1 MSGREERGHVVV
13 EVHGILVTVEID
25 GDAVRCAPAPGLDLY
40 PVVGDRVV
48 VAEPGQVGD
57 PPQVVD
63 VLARTSALARLRGDA
78 TRRSREGASEH
89 VLAANIDLAVIVAAV
104 SRPPFHPRFIDR
116 YMVLAQRGG
125 IDVALCINKADLGT
139 ELPDLSVYRDLG
151 LPIVKVSA
159 KEGTGLDDLRA
170 LIEGRT
176 VVFTGH
182 SGVGKSSLVN
192 ALFADELAE
201 TGDVGGKRGQG
212 RHTTS
217 RSALFRLDATTAIVD
232 TPGIRSLSLAGIAK
246 DELIDLFPD
255 LAPFTDRCRFR
266 DCSHD
271 HEPGCGVRQ
280 AVEDGLAAASRYEI
294 YLRLLAEDR

>member
-1 MSGREERGHVVV
+1 MEAGSDRGHVVV
-13 EVHGILVTVEID
+13 EVHGILVTVDID
-25 GDAVRCAPAPGLDLY
+25 GDPVRCSPAPALDLY
-40 PVVGDRVV
+40 PVVGDRVTV
-48 VAEPGQVGD
+48 SPPVLAGD
-57 PPQVVD
+57 PPVVTQV
-63 VLARTSALARLRGDA
+63 LPRRGALTRLRGDS
-78 TRRSREGASEH
+78 TRRSRDGASEH

-125 IDVALCINKADLGT
+125 IDVALCINKCDLGT
-139 ELPDLSVYRDLG
+139 ELPDLQVYRDLG

-159 KEGTGLDDLRA
+159 KDGTGLDDLRA
-170 LIEGRT
+170 LIAGRT

-192 ALFADELAE
+192 ALFADEMAQ

-217 RSALFRLDATTAIVD
+217 RSALFRIDADTAVVD
-232 TPGIRSLSLAGIAK
+232 TPGIRSLSLAGIGR

-255 LAPFTDRCRFR
+255 LAPFTDSCRFR

-271 HEPGCGVRQ
+271 HEPGCGVIA
-280 AVEDGLAAASRYEI
+280 AVEAGKAAPARYEI
-294 YLRLLAEDR
+294 YLRLLTEDR

>member
-1 MSGREERGHVVV
+1 MNTPAEGGHVVV
-13 EVHGILVTVEID
+13 EVHGILVTVDID
-25 GDAVRCAPAPGLDLY
+25 GEPVRCAPAPGLDLY

-48 VAEPGQVGD
+48 VAPPQRPGD
-57 PPQVVD
+57 PPQATQ
-63 VLARTSALARLRGDA
+63 VLPRRSALARVRGDS
-78 TRRSREGASEH
+78 TRRSRDGASEH
-89 VLAANIDLAVIVAAV
+89 VLAANIDLAIIVAAV

-125 IDVALCINKADLGT
+125 IDVALCINKCDLGT
-139 ELPDLSVYRDLG
+139 QLPDLSVYRDLG

-159 KEGTGLDDLRA
+159 KDGSGLDDLRA
-170 LIEGRT
+170 LIAGKT

-217 RSALFRLDATTAIVD
+217 RSALFRIDAHTAIVD
-232 TPGIRSLSLAGIAK
+232 TPGIRSLSLAGIDKA
-246 DELIDLFPD
+246 DLIDLFPD
-255 LAPFTDRCRFR
+255 LAPFTQTCRFR

-271 HEPGCGVRQ
+271 HEPGCGVRE
-280 AVEDGLAAASRYEI
+280 AVEEGRAAPARYEM
-294 YLRLLAEDR
+294 YQRLLTEDR